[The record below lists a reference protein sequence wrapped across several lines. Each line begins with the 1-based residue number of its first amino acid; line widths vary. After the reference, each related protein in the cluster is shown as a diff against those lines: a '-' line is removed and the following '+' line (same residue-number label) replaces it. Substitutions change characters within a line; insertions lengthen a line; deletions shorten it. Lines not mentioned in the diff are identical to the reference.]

1 MSDAFMESRLFL
13 FELLTGHEPQKVAE
27 PSRLCL
33 FGFQQRCFCGETP
46 QPPCTGSWRSAM
58 PKSADVPTSWPS
70 TQWIEDQKLSIRA
83 EAPRRWFYLDLGS
96 KGTGSRTRVTRLVE
110 VSMMRT

>member
-1 MSDAFMESRLFL
+1 
-13 FELLTGHEPQKVAE
+13 
-27 PSRLCL
+27 
-33 FGFQQRCFCGETP
+33 
-46 QPPCTGSWRSAM
+46 M